1 MPTFKIEYAM
11 DVPAYG
17 ETLIHARSLK
27 QAEAEARK
35 LYKEGN
41 LIDSWEPIGE
51 ISEDHRVVAIL
62 REHGAE
68 WKRVSDGFPLDEVEV
83 KTVEESPGLSL
94 WVAYDPDQG
103 RIVGHSDNAA
113 GAVLLR
119 GRYPH
124 LLMGRAHLPFKNPE

>member
-51 ISEDHRVVAIL
+51 ISEDHRVVAIS
-62 REHGAE
+62 RECGAE

-83 KTVEESPGLSL
+83 KTVEESPGLSI
-94 WVAYDPDQG
+94 WIAYDPDQG

-119 GRYPH
+119 GRYPY
-124 LLMGRAHLPFKNPE
+124 LLMGQVRLPLNTEE